1 MAGEVEVVAPP
12 GRPGHAGVT
21 PQNVGLALRRSR
33 LRGIESS
40 GVVAA
45 LVDLAQPIVR
55 FLGGPTPNPQNYGHV
70 STQHSLAAADEF
82 ARREQQLAPWLAEP
96 VSKWPGMTGPYLIG
110 RLPLPFE
117 SDREQAARQ
126 RGIVEERSGGV
137 VR

>member
-96 VSKWPGMTGPYLIG
+96 VSKWPGMTGPYQIG

-117 SDREQAARQ
+117 SDREQAARD
-126 RGIVEERSGGV
+126 RGIVEER
-137 VR
+137 R